1 MALPHAFSR
10 ATRKFSLVHQIA
22 FVIGLNDHSGFTILN
37 RKPLYHKTWMDF
49 VSK

>member
-22 FVIGLNDHSGFTILN
+22 FVIGLNDHSGFTKLN
-37 RKPLYHKTWMDF
+37 RKPLYHKT
-49 VSK
+49 